1 MSTLLLETHF
11 ITGDSNNTHRVLYN
25 EIFSDYETP
34 YITPTV
40 CWSGRQVN
48 LSTLQWLA
56 GTWSCCRLMEVL
68 KTLVHFCN
76 VPLLLILHIYIIL
89 LTVLSRHQRKSPT
102 SMISL
107 RNLKAGWRVWC
118 WHVLLCDHTLS
129 SPTCGFEELLCWPQD
144 DVAVSVCAEEEP
156 HQGPSVRHADPHV
169 LVQEPLQL
177 LPGLGRRGHIRLLLD
192 RKATNQI

>member
-1 MSTLLLETHF
+1 ML
-11 ITGDSNNTHRVLYN
+11 
-25 EIFSDYETP
+25 
-34 YITPTV
+34 
-40 CWSGRQVN
+40 SGRLVN
-48 LSTLQWLA
+48 FSTLQWLA
-56 GTWSCCRLMEVL
+56 GTWSCCRLVEVL
-68 KTLVHFCN
+68 AKRPKTEHSYTFAMCRYSWSCTF
-76 VPLLLILHIYIIL
+76 ILFY
-89 LTVLSRHQRKSPT
+89 SPCYRHHRKSPT

-107 RNLKAGWRVWC
+107 RNLKAEWRVWC

-177 LPGLGRRGHIRLLLD
+177 LPGLGGRGHVRLILD
-192 RKATNQI
+192 RETGQILI